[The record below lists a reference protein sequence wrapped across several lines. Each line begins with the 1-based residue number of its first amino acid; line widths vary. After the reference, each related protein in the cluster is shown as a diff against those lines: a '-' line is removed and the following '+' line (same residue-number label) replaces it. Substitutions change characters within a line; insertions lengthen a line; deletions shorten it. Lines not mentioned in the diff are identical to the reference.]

1 MGAQSQLQSEIEQ
14 LAGTH
19 GRDRTAL
26 MPVLQELNR
35 AHSYLSEEAMVLVS
49 KELSLPRSEVY
60 GVATFYSFFS
70 VEPRG
75 KYVIRLCRTISCA
88 IAGKYHPAV
97 ASLLAE
103 LGIAFGETTQDGL
116 FTLEQTACIGLC
128 EQGPAMLVNDDV
140 HVNLTEESVRTI
152 LKDYRRKAASSSRVK
167 SA

>member
-1 MGAQSQLQSEIEQ
+1 MDAQSPLQSEIEQ
-14 LAGTH
+14 LAGIH

-35 AHSYLSEEAMVLVS
+35 SHSYISEEAMVLVS
-49 KELSLPRSEVY
+49 KELSVPRSEVY

-75 KYVIRLCRTISCA
+75 KYVIRLCHTISCA
-88 IAGKYHPAV
+88 ITGKYHPAV

-103 LGIAFGETTQDGL
+103 LGIAFGETTRDGL

-128 EQGPAMLVNDDV
+128 DQGPAMLVNDDV
-140 HVNLTEESVRTI
+140 HVELTEASVRTI
-152 LKDYRRKAASSSRVK
+152 LNDYRRKAASGGRVK

>member
-1 MGAQSQLQSEIEQ
+1 MDAQSSLQSEIKQ

-19 GRDRTAL
+19 GRNRTAL

-49 KELSLPRSEVY
+49 KELSVPRSEVY

-70 VEPRG
+70 VKPRG

-88 IAGKYHPAV
+88 ITGKYHPAV

-103 LGIAFGETTQDGL
+103 LGIAFGETTPDGL

-128 EQGPAMLVNDDV
+128 DQGPAMLVNDDV
-140 HVNLTEESVRTI
+140 HVKLTEESVRTI
-152 LKDYRRKAASSSRVK
+152 LGDYRRKAAAGGRVK

>member
-1 MGAQSQLQSEIEQ
+1 MDAQSSLQSEIKQ

-19 GRDRTAL
+19 GRNRTAL

-70 VEPRG
+70 VKPRG

-88 IAGKYHPAV
+88 ITGKYHPAV

-103 LGIAFGETTQDGL
+103 LGIAFGETTPDGL

-128 EQGPAMLVNDDV
+128 DQGPAMLVNDDV
-140 HVNLTEESVRTI
+140 HVKLTEESVRTI
-152 LKDYRRKAASSSRVK
+152 LNDYRRKAAADGRVK

>member
-1 MGAQSQLQSEIEQ
+1 MDAQSPLQSEIEQ
-14 LAGTH
+14 LVGTH

-35 AHSYLSEEAMVLVS
+35 SHSYLSEEAMVIVS
-49 KELSLPRSEVY
+49 KELRVPRSEVY
-60 GVATFYSFFS
+60 GVATFYSFLS
-70 VEPRG
+70 VKPRG

-116 FTLEQTACIGLC
+116 EMTFATNHMAYFVVT
-128 EQGPAMLVNDDV
+128 
-140 HVNLTEESVRTI
+140 NLLLAN
-152 LKDYRRKAASSSRVK
+152 LKATPGARIVSTASSLISASSLSPSSPSRRR
-167 SA
+167 